1 MSERWKFGLQFY
13 FQTIARLMW
22 APRRFFS
29 DLSHE
34 VGFLRSLGVLIVS
47 SLFFGGAGIM
57 NDTSENPLIKGG
69 IFFTN
74 AISMTFLAAGIGYMV
89 MTMMLGRCVTFTK
102 LFSVYALSSGVT
114 LLASWIPFFVW
125 LTEPWKWWL
134 IGTGMTRYC
143 GLQLKHAV
151 TIIGITVCV
160 LLLFFWSLLP
170 VISSLKSIN

>member
-1 MSERWKFGLQFY
+1 MWKQRKFGLQFY
-13 FQTIARLMW
+13 CQAIMRLLC

-29 DLSHE
+29 ELSDE
-34 VGFLRSLGVLIVS
+34 VGFRRSLGLLIIS
-47 SLFFGGAGIM
+47 SLVFAGAALMRNGY
-57 NDTSENPLIKGG
+57 EHLLIDGG

-74 AISMTFLAAGIGYMV
+74 AVSMTFLAASIGYIV
-89 MTMMLGRCVTFTK
+89 MTMIVGRCVTFTK

-170 VISSLKSIN
+170 VISSLKGIN